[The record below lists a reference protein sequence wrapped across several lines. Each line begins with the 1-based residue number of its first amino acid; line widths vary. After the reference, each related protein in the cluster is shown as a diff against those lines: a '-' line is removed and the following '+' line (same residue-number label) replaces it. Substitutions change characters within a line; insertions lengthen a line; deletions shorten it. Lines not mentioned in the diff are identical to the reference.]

1 MEQESSD
8 CDITMGKALREDK
21 VLYTVYLEEK
31 WNELLPKLKHP
42 FVSVEKVRRRF
53 EYHESNEEICGGDVP
68 CLAMVLLKIWSR

>member
-21 VLYTVYLEEK
+21 VLYTVYLEKK

-42 FVSVEKVRRRF
+42 FVAVKKVRRRF
-53 EYHESNEEICGGDVP
+53 EYHI
-68 CLAMVLLKIWSR
+68 K